1 MSDLDELDNYLINN
15 SNIDK
20 ECITEFLKI
29 QKKKVYDKYK
39 PLTIDLKDIS
49 YLLEYTAKIV

>member
-1 MSDLDELDNYLINN
+1 MRY
-15 SNIDK
+15 NISK
-20 ECITEFLKI
+20 KFITDFLKI